1 MGMFVM
7 ERLIQQLLAGRVR
20 QGLPKRPGVFLHSWP
35 LLHSQLSPP
44 HLPIQPQ
51 YKAQNPKYVCLLY
64 QLCSDRQPSHLHP
77 CTFKKLFLWL
87 WTPPPPSCSPLSVL
101 SPRVTLLGLVWGVIY
116 CWSHSPLPCKL
127 CVVSPLL
134 TCSLNTSFDF
144 SVMRIE
150 WGSKWLLN
158 YLFLIFFGFFF

>member
-1 MGMFVM
+1 MIFRISSSCSHSTSMAVMGMFVM

-87 WTPPPPSCSPLSVL
+87 WTPPPQAAPPCQSYLLESLFLVWFEVWFTVDP
-101 SPRVTLLGLVWGVIY
+101 TLLCLANFVWWVHY
-116 CWSHSPLPCKL
+116 
-127 CVVSPLL
+127 
-134 TCSLNTSFDF
+134 
-144 SVMRIE
+144 
-150 WGSKWLLN
+150 
-158 YLFLIFFGFFF
+158 